1 MKYVWRPNKRLKL
14 AGAHKCGIT
23 TATRSLAY
31 LGRSMVNTCGT
42 AAGLAASLLWG
53 ASVGAA
59 QRAPAGGRESTV
71 VVMLGTGTP
80 RPLPDVW
87 GPATAV
93 VVGERVF
100 LVDAGVGVERRLA
113 AAGLPIDGVTAV
125 FITHL
130 HSDHVLGL
138 ADLIFTSWVM
148 GRTRPFP
155 VYGPHGL
162 AQMTEHLYAAFSEDI
177 RIRTEGL
184 EHESREGYRI
194 AVREIGPSVVYDSGG
209 VRVTAFL
216 VNHGAWREAYGYRFD
231 SPGRSIVLS
240 GDTRPSEE
248 LVRMATGVDILIHEV
263 QPSDS
268 TQHPGNRSATEWASY
283 VRQYH
288 TTALQLGELAART
301 RPKLLIVYHNGRR
314 VTADPILADIRR
326 SFSGPVAMAAD
337 LQRF

>member
-1 MKYVWRPNKRLKL
+1 MLHTLPVTLGLSVLLLCRPAVVR
-14 AGAHKCGIT
+14 
-23 TATRSLAY
+23 
-31 LGRSMVNTCGT
+31 
-42 AAGLAASLLWG
+42 
-53 ASVGAA
+53 AA
-59 QRAPAGGRESTV
+59 QGPSPGAGKTPV

-80 RPLPDVW
+80 RPTPDAW

-93 VVGERVF
+93 VVGSRVF

-113 AAGLPIDGVTAV
+113 AAGLPTNGLSAV

-138 ADLIFTSWVM
+138 SDVIFTSWVL

-162 AQMTEHLYAAFSEDI
+162 SRMIDHLYKAFSEDI

-184 EHESREGYRI
+184 EHESREGYRVD
-194 AVREIGPSVVYDSGG
+194 VREIGPSVVYDSAG
-209 VRVTAFL
+209 VRVTAFQ
-216 VNHGAWREAYGYRFD
+216 VDHGEWREAYGYRFD
-231 SPGRSIVLS
+231 VPGRSIVFS

-248 LVRMATGVDILIHEV
+248 LVRMATGIDILFHEV

-268 TQHPGNRSATEWASY
+268 TLHPGQRSAAEWATY
-283 VRQYH
+283 VRAYH
-288 TTALQLGELAART
+288 TTALQLGELAARA
-301 RPKLLIVYHNGRR
+301 RPKLLVVYHNGRR
-314 VTADPILADIRR
+314 VTDDRILANIRR
-326 SFSGPVAMAAD
+326 SFSGPVTIAAD

>member
-1 MKYVWRPNKRLKL
+1 MNLVR
-14 AGAHKCGIT
+14 
-23 TATRSLAY
+23 ATL
-31 LGRSMVNTCGT
+31 
-42 AAGLAASLLWG
+42 GLAACLSGLG
-53 ASVGAA
+53 AVVGAA
-59 QRAPAGGRESTV
+59 QAAPMETAESTV

-93 VVGERVF
+93 VVGGRVF
-100 LVDAGVGVERRLA
+100 LVDAGVGVERRLV
-113 AAGLPIDGVTAV
+113 AAGLPADGVTAA

-148 GRTRPFP
+148 GRSRPFP

-162 AQMTEHLYAAFSEDI
+162 ARMTQHLYAAFSEDI

-184 EHESREGYRI
+184 EHEARDGYRI
-194 AVREIGPSVVYDSGG
+194 DVREIRPSVVYDSGG
-209 VRVTAFL
+209 VRVTAFP
-216 VNHGAWREAYGYRFD
+216 VKHGEWREAYGYRFD
-231 SPGRSIVLS
+231 GPGRSIVLS

-248 LVRMATGVDILIHEV
+248 LVRMATGVDLLIHEV

-268 TQHPGNRSATEWASY
+268 TQHPGNRSAAEWARY
-283 VRQYH
+283 VRAYH
-288 TTALQLGELAART
+288 TTAVQLGELAARA
-301 RPKLLIVYHNGRR
+301 RPKLLVVYHNGRR
-314 VTADPILADIRR
+314 ATADRILADIRR
-326 SFSGPVAMAAD
+326 SYSGPVVIAAD

>member
-1 MKYVWRPNKRLKL
+1 MVDTF
-14 AGAHKCGIT
+14 GA
-23 TATRSLAY
+23 AVA
-31 LGRSMVNTCGT
+31 
-42 AAGLAASLLWG
+42 LAASVLLQG
-53 ASVGAA
+53 GVVGTA
-59 QRAPAGGRESTV
+59 QRAPVGAPESTV

-80 RPLPDVW
+80 RPVPDVW

-93 VVGERVF
+93 LAGGRVF
-100 LVDAGVGVERRLA
+100 LVDAGAGVERRLA
-113 AAGLPIDGVTAV
+113 AAGLPTDGVTAA

-162 AQMTEHLYAAFSEDI
+162 ARMTEHLYAAFSEDI
-177 RIRTEGL
+177 QIRTEGL

-194 AVREIGPSVVYDSGG
+194 EVHEIGPSVAYDSGG

-216 VNHGAWREAYGYRFD
+216 VNHGDWREAYGYRFD
-231 SPGRSIVLS
+231 TPGRSIVFS

-268 TQHPGNRSATEWASY
+268 TQHPGNRSAAEWASY

-288 TTALQLGELAART
+288 TTALQLGELAARA
-301 RPKLLIVYHNGRR
+301 RPGLLVVYHNGRR
-314 VTADPILADIRR
+314 APDDRILTDIRR
-326 SFSGPVAMAAD
+326 SFTGPVAIAAD

>member
-1 MKYVWRPNKRLKL
+1 
-14 AGAHKCGIT
+14 
-23 TATRSLAY
+23 
-31 LGRSMVNTCGT
+31 
-42 AAGLAASLLWG
+42 
-53 ASVGAA
+53 
-59 QRAPAGGRESTV
+59 
-71 VVMLGTGTP
+71 MLGTGTP

-93 VVGERVF
+93 VVGSRVF

-113 AAGLPIDGVTAV
+113 AAGLPTDGVTAA

-138 ADLIFTSWVM
+138 ADLIFTSWVT

-162 AQMTEHLYAAFSEDI
+162 AQMIQHLYAAFSEDI
-177 RIRTEGL
+177 QIRTEGL

-194 AVREIGPSVVYDSGG
+194 EVREIGPSVVYDSGG

-216 VNHGAWREAYGYRFD
+216 VNHGEWREAYGYRFD

-248 LVRMATGVDILIHEV
+248 LVRMATGVDVLIHEV
-263 QPSDS
+263 QPSGS

-283 VRQYH
+283 VGAYH
-288 TTALQLGELAART
+288 TTALQLGELAARA

-314 VTADPILADIRR
+314 VTDDRILADIRR
-326 SFSGPVAMAAD
+326 SFSGPVAIAAD

>member
-1 MKYVWRPNKRLKL
+1 MR
-14 AGAHKCGIT
+14 T
-23 TATRSLAY
+23 
-31 LGRSMVNTCGT
+31 
-42 AAGLAASLLWG
+42 LAAALGVSACLLGQG
-53 ASVGAA
+53 AVVAEA
-59 QRAPAGGRESTV
+59 QSAPADTGEKPV

-93 VVGERVF
+93 VVGGRVF

-113 AAGLPIDGVTAV
+113 AAGLPTGGVTAA

-162 AQMTEHLYAAFSEDI
+162 ARMTQHLYEAFSEDI

-184 EHESREGYRI
+184 EHEAPGGYRVE
-194 AVREIGPSVVYDSGG
+194 VREIGPSVVYDRGG

-216 VNHGAWREAYGYRFD
+216 VNHGEWREAYGYRFD
-231 SPGRSIVLS
+231 SHGRSIVLS

-248 LVRMATGVDILIHEV
+248 LVRMATGVDVLIHEV

-268 TQHPGNRSATEWASY
+268 TRHPGNRSATEWATY
-283 VRQYH
+283 VRAYH
-288 TTALQLGELAART
+288 TTALQLGELAARA
-301 RPKLLIVYHNGRR
+301 RPKLLVVYHNGRR
-314 VTADPILADIRR
+314 GPADRILADIRQAY
-326 SFSGPVAMAAD
+326 SGPVAIAAD